1 MEESQV
7 ELGWEGGEMEDET
20 TGELSFQDK
29 DEGRHLDGN

>member
-20 TGELSFQDK
+20 TGELIK
-29 DEGRHLDGN
+29 LIEVL